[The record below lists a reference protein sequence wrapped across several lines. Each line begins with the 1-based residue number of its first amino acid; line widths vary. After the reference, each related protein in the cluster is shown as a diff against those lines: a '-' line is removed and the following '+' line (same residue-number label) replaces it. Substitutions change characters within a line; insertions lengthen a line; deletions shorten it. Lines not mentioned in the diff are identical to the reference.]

1 MMQIIYVYLREQPN
15 KSLYQSPFGTVC
27 SSSSPGVSLP
37 LEQPLMGE
45 EVSGLA
51 SLEPLLPLTPPLP
64 LTLEALDTLALPPA
78 SGVCSL
84 VLKLETLLMLITFF
98 ISLRVALGVAL
109 RLTFASPAD

>member
-1 MMQIIYVYLREQPN
+1 MFICESNQISPCH
-15 KSLYQSPFGTVC
+15 QSPFGTVC

-51 SLEPLLPLTPPLP
+51 SLEPLLP

>member
-1 MMQIIYVYLREQPN
+1 MFICESNQISPCH
-15 KSLYQSPFGTVC
+15 QSPFGTVC

-37 LEQPLMGE
+37 LEQPRMGE

-51 SLEPLLPLTPPLP
+51 SLEPLPPLTPPLP

>member
-1 MMQIIYVYLREQPN
+1 
-15 KSLYQSPFGTVC
+15 
-27 SSSSPGVSLP
+27 
-37 LEQPLMGE
+37 MGE

-84 VLKLETLLMLITFF
+84 VLKLETLLMLMTFF

-109 RLTFASPAD
+109 PLVSPDIARCQVDIRQYKTGI